1 MISIY
6 RPGGSLLLSAMMVFS
21 QAGQQEQGLARVA
34 KKIDFPRQVLCHGGV
49 FCNCICLHSKGVT
62 MDIFF
67 PVIGYLL
74 GAIPF
79 GLVIGKTVGVDVR
92 REGSRNIGATNV
104 NRVLG
109 KRLGALTLLC
119 DCLKGLLP
127 MWLASHFLGNVQ
139 SEAII
144 AFTGVMAV
152 VGHMFPVYLGFRGG
166 KGVATGLGVF
176 LFLSPPTI
184 VACLAVFL
192 LAVKFSG
199 FVSVGSLLA
208 SALAPLWLF
217 LFGASTPAIV
227 AALAIA
233 ALIWIKHHENIG
245 RLRRGEEK
253 PWKKA

>member
-1 MISIY
+1 MEI
-6 RPGGSLLLSAMMVFS
+6 L
-21 QAGQQEQGLARVA
+21 
-34 KKIDFPRQVLCHGGV
+34 FPIL
-49 FCNCICLHSKGVT
+49 
-62 MDIFF
+62 
-67 PVIGYLL
+67 GYLL

-109 KRLGALTLLC
+109 KKLGALTLLG

-127 MWLASHFLGNVQ
+127 MWLASHFLGDTGGR
-139 SEAII
+139 SEIVVAL
-144 AFTGVMAV
+144 TGVMAV

-184 VACLAVFL
+184 VACLAIFL
-192 LAVKFSG
+192 LAVRFSG

-208 SALAPLWLF
+208 SAAAPLCL
-217 LFGASTPAIV
+217 LLLGGSTAAVI
-227 AALAIA
+227 AALVIA
-233 ALIWIKHHENIG
+233 ALIWIKHHENIA

>member
-1 MISIY
+1 MEI
-6 RPGGSLLLSAMMVFS
+6 L
-21 QAGQQEQGLARVA
+21 
-34 KKIDFPRQVLCHGGV
+34 FPL
-49 FCNCICLHSKGVT
+49 
-62 MDIFF
+62 
-67 PVIGYLL
+67 IGYLM

-79 GLVIGKTVGVDVR
+79 GLVIGKSVGVDVR
-92 REGSRNIGATNV
+92 HEGSRNIGATNV

-109 KRLGALTLLC
+109 KKLGALTLLC

-127 MWLASHFLGNVQ
+127 MWLASHFLGDGGGR
-139 SEAII
+139 SEIVVAL
-144 AFTGVMAV
+144 TGVMAV

-184 VACLAVFL
+184 LACLAVFL
-192 LAVKFSG
+192 LAVRISG

-208 SALAPLWLF
+208 SAAAPLF
-217 LFGASTPAIV
+217 LLIFGNSTPAV
-227 AALAIA
+227 LAALVIA
-233 ALIWIKHHENIG
+233 ALIWIKHHENIA

>member
-1 MISIY
+1 ME
-6 RPGGSLLLSAMMVFS
+6 LL
-21 QAGQQEQGLARVA
+21 
-34 KKIDFPRQVLCHGGV
+34 FPL
-49 FCNCICLHSKGVT
+49 
-62 MDIFF
+62 
-67 PVIGYLL
+67 IGYLV

-79 GLVIGKTVGVDVR
+79 GLVIGKSVGVDVR

-127 MWLASHFLGNVQ
+127 MWLASHFLDAASGRAEVL
-139 SEAII
+139 I

-176 LFLSPPTI
+176 LFLSPLTI
-184 VACLAVFL
+184 VVCLAVFL
-192 LAVKFSG
+192 LAVRFSG

-208 SALAPLWLF
+208 SAVAPLCLLF
-217 LFGASTPAIV
+217 LGASTPAV
-227 AALAIA
+227 LAATGIA

>member
-1 MISIY
+1 MEI
-6 RPGGSLLLSAMMVFS
+6 VFP
-21 QAGQQEQGLARVA
+21 
-34 KKIDFPRQVLCHGGV
+34 I
-49 FCNCICLHSKGVT
+49 
-62 MDIFF
+62 
-67 PVIGYLL
+67 IGYLM

-79 GLVIGKTVGVDVR
+79 GLVIGKAVGVDVR

-109 KRLGALTLLC
+109 KKLGALTLLC

-127 MWLASHFLGNVQ
+127 MWLASHFLGDGGGR
-139 SEAII
+139 SEILI
-144 AFTGVMAV
+144 ALTGVMAV

-192 LAVKFSG
+192 LAVRFSG

-208 SALAPLWLF
+208 SAAAPLVL
-217 LFGASTPAIV
+217 LLLGASTAAVI
-227 AALAIA
+227 AALFIA
-233 ALIWIKHHENIG
+233 ALIWIKHHENIA

>member
-1 MISIY
+1 MEI
-6 RPGGSLLLSAMMVFS
+6 VFP
-21 QAGQQEQGLARVA
+21 
-34 KKIDFPRQVLCHGGV
+34 I
-49 FCNCICLHSKGVT
+49 
-62 MDIFF
+62 
-67 PVIGYLL
+67 IGYLM

-92 REGSRNIGATNV
+92 HEGSRNIGATNV

-109 KRLGALTLLC
+109 KKLGALTLLC
-119 DCLKGLLP
+119 DCFKGLLP
-127 MWLASHFLGNVQ
+127 MWLASHFLGDGGGR
-139 SEAII
+139 SEIVI
-144 AFTGVMAV
+144 ALTGVMAV

-192 LAVKFSG
+192 LAVRFSG

-208 SALAPLWLF
+208 SAAAPLVL
-217 LFGASTPAIV
+217 LLLGASTAAVI
-227 AALAIA
+227 AALVIA
-233 ALIWIKHHENIG
+233 ALIWIKHHENIA

>member
-1 MISIY
+1 MEI
-6 RPGGSLLLSAMMVFS
+6 VFP
-21 QAGQQEQGLARVA
+21 
-34 KKIDFPRQVLCHGGV
+34 I
-49 FCNCICLHSKGVT
+49 
-62 MDIFF
+62 
-67 PVIGYLL
+67 IGYLM

-109 KRLGALTLLC
+109 KKLGALTLLC

-127 MWLASHFLGNVQ
+127 MWLASHFLGDGGGR
-139 SEAII
+139 SEIVI
-144 AFTGVMAV
+144 ALTGVMAV

-192 LAVKFSG
+192 LAVRFSG

-208 SALAPLWLF
+208 SAAAPLVL
-217 LFGASTPAIV
+217 LLLGASTAAVI
-227 AALAIA
+227 AALVIA
-233 ALIWIKHHENIG
+233 ALIWIKHHENIA